1 MKHLYIHFQDIL
13 NDFLNVKILK
23 ENVFSHHSM
32 YLTVY
37 TVWFLS
43 EVFGYLPLRF
53 LVDVFTC
60 FVYVYPDNISIPL
73 LLTTTV
79 AFKGHVLRLQPPH
92 CLCIA
97 DIV

>member
-1 MKHLYIHFQDIL
+1 
-13 NDFLNVKILK
+13 
-23 ENVFSHHSM
+23 M
-32 YLTVY
+32 YLTVD

-43 EVFGYLPLRF
+43 SEVLRYLPLRF
-53 LVDVFTC
+53 LEDLFTC

-79 AFKGHVLRLQPPH
+79 AFKGHVLRLQPPR